1 MRSRSEFADA
11 LTALRGSL
19 MRLRSELLMRS
30 RSDTLMRSRSDTL
43 MRLRSESLMRLRS
56 DTLMRHSPQPGI
68 HLSAS
73 QDIDSA

>member
-11 LTALRGSL
+11 PTALRGPL
-19 MRLRSELLMRS
+19 MRLRSES
-30 RSDTLMRSRSDTL
+30 LMRSRSDTL
-43 MRLRSESLMRLRS
+43 MRLRSESMMRLRS

>member
-19 MRLRSELLMRS
+19 MRLRSEL
-30 RSDTLMRSRSDTL
+30 LMRSRSDTL